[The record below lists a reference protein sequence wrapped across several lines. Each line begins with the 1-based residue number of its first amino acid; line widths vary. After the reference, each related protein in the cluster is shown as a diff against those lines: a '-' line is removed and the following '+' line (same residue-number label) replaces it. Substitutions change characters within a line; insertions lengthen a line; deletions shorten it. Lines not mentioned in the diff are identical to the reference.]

1 MNNTRIQRFMGSLD
15 AIENAD
21 IVIAGFP
28 YDGTATF
35 RAGARFASREIRAY
49 SSQALETFSFYF
61 GTGLDEVKF
70 FDAGDMEV
78 MLGNPAPMVE
88 NVKDTA
94 SIFLKNSRKLVGIGG
109 EHLITYPLFM
119 AAQKKHPGLSMLHLD
134 AHADLAEEMFGERL
148 SHGTVMYLCLQH
160 GLQKLIQFGIRS
172 GSKQEYL
179 MRESDSRIIPAA
191 TIEQINEAI
200 QEDEKIYLSLD
211 VDFFDPGF
219 FPGTG
224 TPEAGGAS
232 FDDYIRI
239 LNLLKQKKVD
249 IIGADIV
256 ELAPELDQSRASTI
270 FAGKLLRETLICMGD

>member
-1 MNNTRIQRFMGSLD
+1 
-15 AIENAD
+15 
-21 IVIAGFP
+21 
-28 YDGTATF
+28 
-35 RAGARFASREIRAY
+35 
-49 SSQALETFSFYF
+49 
-61 GTGLDEVKF
+61 
-70 FDAGDMEV
+70 
-78 MLGNPAPMVE
+78 
-88 NVKDTA
+88 
-94 SIFLKNSRKLVGIGG
+94 
-109 EHLITYPLFM
+109 
-119 AAQKKHPGLSMLHLD
+119 
-134 AHADLAEEMFGERL
+134 
-148 SHGTVMYLCLQH
+148 
-160 GLQKLIQFGIRS
+160 
-172 GSKQEYL
+172 

-200 QEDEKIYLSLD
+200 QEGEKIYLSLD